1 MISEA
6 DTFRQLQNVIP
17 LICDS
22 HEHSVPEVSQENY
35 TKIIRKKITRKLLK
49 VIEGVEGCKATL
61 VISHCLTVLCSLS
74 RTAVAST

>member
-6 DTFRQLQNVIP
+6 DTFRQLQNVIS

-35 TKIIRKKITRKLLK
+35 TKIIRKKKLQ
-49 VIEGVEGCKATL
+49 ENY
-61 VISHCLTVLCSLS
+61 
-74 RTAVAST
+74 